1 MPSDIELSFWLVS
14 WLENN
19 RCIFILWLS
28 VGFVVS
34 LLNFLRILN
43 WRLYKEIELKHPKLP
58 PIPYEEKL
66 WEASIN
72 FIFQFI
78 GFPLLYVSLI
88 ILLRLEHIE
97 KTYNLIALSV
107 LFLVLLFYSTLCM
120 SGRGIQILQRIM
132 EKMVE
137 IRLLGALNIKL
148 EEENK

>member
-1 MPSDIELSFWLVS
+1 M
-14 WLENN
+14 
-19 RCIFILWLS
+19 
-28 VGFVVS
+28 S

-43 WRLYKEIELKHPKLP
+43 WRLYKEIELKRPEL

-88 ILLRLEHIE
+88 ILLRLEHIKE
-97 KTYNLIALSV
+97 TSKLIALSV
-107 LFLVLLFYSTLCM
+107 LFLVLLFYSTLCI
-120 SGRGIQILQRIM
+120 SGRGIQILQRIID
-132 EKMVE
+132 KMVE
-137 IRLLGALNIKL
+137 IRLLGALTIKL